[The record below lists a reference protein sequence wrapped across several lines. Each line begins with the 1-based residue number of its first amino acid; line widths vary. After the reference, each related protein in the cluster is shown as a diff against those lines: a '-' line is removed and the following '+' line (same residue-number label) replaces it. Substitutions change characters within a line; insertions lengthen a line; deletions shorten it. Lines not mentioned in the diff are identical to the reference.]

1 MLGHRKVRTAMAA
14 ALTTGA
20 LLATAGAAQAQRPAS
35 MGEGAPV
42 GESGI
47 QLYNF
52 RDYLSSGSGEIL
64 CPASPAPP
72 TAYCTPTMPANNV
85 TARMERLFAFL
96 QAQGI
101 KNVELYGYPGNPFP
115 SGSAPQ
121 GNRQGLLDLR
131 ALGDKYGLRF
141 PARHGSLS
149 ESTWEGEITAAKI
162 LGQEMV
168 GEGGTGGAGSL

>member
-1 MLGHRKVRTAMAA
+1 MPGYRKVRAAMAA
-14 ALTTGA
+14 ALATSA

-42 GESGI
+42 GQSGI

-64 CPASPAPP
+64 WPASPAPP
-72 TAYCTPTMPANNV
+72 TAYCTPTTPANNV
-85 TARMERLFAFL
+85 NARLERLFAFL

-115 SGSAPQ
+115 SSGSPLGNSQ
-121 GNRQGLLDLR
+121 GSLELR
-131 ALGDKYGLRF
+131 ALGDKYGIRF
-141 PARHGSLS
+141 PGRHGSLS
-149 ESTWEGEITAAKI
+149 ESTWEGEIAA
-162 LGQEMV
+162 G
-168 GEGGTGGAGSL
+168 